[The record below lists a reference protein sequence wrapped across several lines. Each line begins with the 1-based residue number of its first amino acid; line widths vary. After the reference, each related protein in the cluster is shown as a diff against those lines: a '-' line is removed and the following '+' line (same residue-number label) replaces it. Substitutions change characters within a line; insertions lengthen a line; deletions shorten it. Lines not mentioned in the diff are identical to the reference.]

1 MLNSKVKKTI
11 CGVMAIMSLMC
22 TGANV
27 FAGTIPYD
35 ITVGGS
41 GTQDPLS
48 MKELKDNDGDQ
59 YAYFS
64 AHEFSRG
71 NAYIYAKSYKFRDEA
86 IDTDEVSMYNGN
98 VWQTQRA
105 KYRVTAPGGA
115 YYYMSTRTNG
125 AKVNVTGNYCP

>member
-1 MLNSKVKKTI
+1 MHN
-11 CGVMAIMSLMC
+11 
-22 TGANV
+22 
-27 FAGTIPYD
+27 
-35 ITVGGS
+35 
-41 GTQDPLS
+41 
-48 MKELKDNDGDQ
+48 
-59 YAYFS
+59 FS

-125 AKVNVTGNYCP
+125 AKVKCYRKLLPMIVKKFFR